1 MGGGHTVFFLASGDG
16 GGVKAGETDLL
27 VFLLG
32 AHLDLGTFRVGLLCF
47 GMAPVEVG
55 VE

>member
-1 MGGGHTVFFLASGDG
+1 MGGGHTVFFLASGD

-32 AHLDLGTFRVGLLCF
+32 ANLDLGTFRVGLLCF